1 MISRRNLVSAVAA
14 AALVAVLP
22 AQSVEAQ
29 SKADH
34 PAARH
39 MQRVANDLI
48 KAQRTGTVDSF
59 SAVIR
64 KHADV
69 TSIGNYSLGRYRPN
83 LRKSKRSA
91 YYRGVRRFMARYFA
105 EQSKTYRVA
114 KADIGSDVRQN
125 NGDFLVTTRVQLTS
139 GASYNVIWRL
149 AKRRGTFKITD
160 VTVLGFS
167 LTYLQRGIFQRFL
180 SKRDG
185 DVNAL
190 VLALNR

>member
-1 MISRRNLVSAVAA
+1 
-14 AALVAVLP
+14 
-22 AQSVEAQ
+22 
-29 SKADH
+29 
-34 PAARH
+34 
-39 MQRVANDLI
+39 MQRVARDLI
-48 KAQRTGTVDSF
+48 SAQRAGTIDSF

-69 TSIGNYSLGRYRPN
+69 TSIGNYSLGPYRPK

-91 YYRGVRRFMARYFA
+91 YYRGVRKFMARYFA
-105 EQSKTYRVA
+105 EQSKKYRVA
-114 KADIGSDVRQN
+114 TADIGSDVRTN
-125 NGDFLVTTRVQLTS
+125 NGDFLVTTRVKLTS
-139 GASYNVIWRL
+139 GTSYNVVWRL
-149 AKRRGTFKITD
+149 AKRRGSYKITD

-180 SKRDG
+180 TKRGG